1 MSTRKTPPVAGRG
14 GNEIAGQA
22 LSLTIIDGRTDR
34 SREAAPFQV
43 MPPLS
48 AAEYAELR
56 ADIEAHGVGVAIIVD
71 ADGRVIDGHHR
82 QKIAKHLGIPCPS
95 TTVVGYSDAELRD
108 MAYRLNLHRRHLSQ
122 QQKREALA
130 ASIEADP
137 DLSDRQ
143 HGARIGAD
151 HKTAGVIR
159 ARLEERG
166 EVPHVVQ
173 RTDSTGRQQPATK
186 VVNLGVVQTSDS
198 KPRPGTSDRPA
209 ILRGTHRLNPNRI
222 IEQTVATAADLIMP
236 GLMKQ
241 VDYGQLDRTRLA
253 EWARSLAASRK
264 DLLRLEKKLR
274 EELAGVHDGPP
285 TPLGGAS

>member
-1 MSTRKTPPVAGRG
+1 MTAREGRPAGNRAA
-14 GNEIAGQA
+14 EEKAGQA
-22 LSLTIIDGRTDR
+22 LSESTVDGRPDR
-34 SREAAPFQV
+34 SCEAAPFQLL
-43 MPPLS
+43 PPLTPT
-48 AAEYAELR
+48 ELGELR
-56 ADIEAHGVGVAIIVD
+56 ADIEAHGVQVPIIVD
-71 ADGRVIDGHHR
+71 ENGRVIDGHHR
-82 QKIAKHLGIPCPS
+82 QRIAAQLGVPCPS
-95 TTVVGYSDAELRD
+95 TTVTGYTGAELRD
-108 MAYRLNLHRRHLSQ
+108 MAVRLNLHRRHLTLE
-122 QQKREALA
+122 QKRAALA
-130 ASIEADP
+130 ASIKADP

-209 ILRGTHRLNPNRI
+209 ILRGTRRLDGDRI
-222 IEQTVATAADLIMP
+222 IEQTVAAASDLVMP
-236 GLMKQ
+236 DLMEQ
-241 VDYGQLDRTRLA
+241 VDYRRLDRDKLA
-253 EWARSLAASRK
+253 EWVRSLAASRK

-274 EELAGVHDGPP
+274 EELAGVHDGPS